1 MSRSPSPPVGGLERP
16 LYRLP
21 PLWGGDKC
29 TLMERTGLGN
39 HIKLIV
45 MKTCP
50 ESAPPMITG
59 PDRSSVFPFPLVYK
73 TNLAF
78 IIQNL

>member
-39 HIKLIV
+39 HINEDLPRI
-45 MKTCP
+45 
-50 ESAPPMITG
+50 
-59 PDRSSVFPFPLVYK
+59 RSSDDYGPGSLFRISLSSC
-73 TNLAF
+73 
-78 IIQNL
+78 I